1 MIRRLPPILL
11 VFLTLGLIGL
21 PAVAQTASSE
31 VEIEE
36 IEVSNYPEVLILVT
50 APSRFQ
56 SSDLASAD
64 WVVTED
70 GERQTVSEA
79 IRVGGE
85 DIEAVLVIDT
95 SGSMQGEPLSVAMA
109 AADDFL
115 DRLPVG
121 TRVALVTFGADS
133 RVSAAFTEDLTV
145 IRDALRGLVASG
157 ETALYDAV
165 VEAAGLFSSDEGI
178 QRSMIVLTDGADTTS
193 TASESQA
200 SRAVSGA
207 DTSFYAIE
215 LETPETEAEPLA
227 SLAVATGGVKVGA
240 TQGDLGTI
248 YDEIATRIT
257 SQYLLHYSSSA
268 QGRTTLGVSLVQ
280 EGDVEPALLQVRFP
294 VTGSVSSGPSTTPI
308 TEPAP
313 ATPPPT
319 LAGSQ
324 PTIPVLASRG
334 AIWIGLAGVFVGLAV
349 LLLFLL
355 RPGTPRSNTVR
366 PSFRTSRQRA
376 VTSTARTLVG
386 AVDRITASRGSSG
399 IDTRL
404 ERAGLA
410 LRPGEYL
417 VLSALAIFVALV
429 GGLAVFDVAAFAIL
443 IAAVVGL
450 GSVVLLRVLG
460 NRRQRAFESQLPDVL
475 TMLASTIRTGYAP
488 LQATEQVSRESA
500 RPAREELNRVVAEAR
515 LGRDYIDAMAA
526 AAVRTQS
533 TDLKWVVEAM
543 EINRDVGGDVSEL
556 LDTVA
561 ETIRERVMLQRMIA
575 ALSAEGRLSAW
586 ILIALPFGLAFFLNA
601 TNPDYLKPLFEHPV
615 GIVMVIGASISIGLG
630 IFVISKV
637 LDLEA

>member
-1 MIRRLPPILL
+1 MRRLLQILL
-11 VFLTLGLIGL
+11 VFVTLGLVGL
-21 PAVAQTASSE
+21 PAIAQTGSSE

-36 IEVSNYPEVLILVT
+36 IEISNFPEVLILVT

-56 SSDLASAD
+56 ASDLASND

-70 GERQTVSEA
+70 GDRQTVSEA
-79 IRVGGE
+79 IRVAGE

-95 SGSMQGEPLSVAMA
+95 SGSMEGEPLSVAMA
-109 AADDFL
+109 AAEEFL
-115 DRLPVG
+115 DRLPIG
-121 TRVALVTFGADS
+121 TRVALVTFGAES
-133 RVSAAFTEDLTV
+133 RVSAGFTEDLAV
-145 IRDALRGLVASG
+145 IREALRSLEASG
-157 ETALYDAV
+157 ETALYDAI

-178 QRSMIVLTDGADTTS
+178 QRSMVVLTDGADTAS

-200 SRAVSGA
+200 SRAVGGA
-207 DTSFYAIE
+207 DTAFYAIE
-215 LETPETEAEPLA
+215 LETPETQAEPLA
-227 SLAVATGGVKVGA
+227 SLAAATGGVKVGA

-257 SQYLLHYSSSA
+257 SQYLLRYTSTA
-268 QGRTTLGVSLVQ
+268 QGRISLGVNLAQ

-324 PTIPVLASRG
+324 PTIPLLASRG
-334 AIWIGLAGVFVGLAV
+334 AIWIGLAGVFIGIAV
-349 LLLFLL
+349 LLLYLI
-355 RPGTPRSNTVR
+355 RPGTQRSNTVR

-386 AVDRITASRGSSG
+386 AVDRITASRGTGS
-399 IDTRL
+399 IDIQL

-410 LRPGEYL
+410 IRPGEYL
-417 VLSALAIFVALV
+417 VLSALAVFVALV
-429 GGLAVFDVAAFAIL
+429 GGLALFEVAVFAIL
-443 IAAVVGL
+443 IAAAAGL
-450 GSVVLLRVLG
+450 GSVVLLRLLG
-460 NRRQRAFESQLPDVL
+460 NRRQRAFENQLPDVL

-488 LQATEQVSRESA
+488 LQATEQVAHESA
-500 RPAREELNRVVAEAR
+500 QPAREELSRVVAEAR

-561 ETIRERVMLQRMIA
+561 ETIRERVVLQRMIS

-601 TNPDYLKPLFEHPV
+601 TNPDYLKPLFEHPI
-615 GIVMVIGASISIGLG
+615 GIAMVIGASISIGLG
-630 IFVISKV
+630 IYVISRV